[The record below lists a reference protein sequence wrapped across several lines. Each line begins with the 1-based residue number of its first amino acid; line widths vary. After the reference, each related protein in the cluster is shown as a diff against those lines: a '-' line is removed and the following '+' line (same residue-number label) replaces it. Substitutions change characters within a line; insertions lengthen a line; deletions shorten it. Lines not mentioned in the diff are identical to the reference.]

1 MQLRSCP
8 RVFHGSNGCLI
19 GSARLVSTLQLQ
31 QQITTYFFTPG
42 QQLATYVAAEQRQAF
57 LGTRQLTQH
66 TSQPL
71 TGDFLENWI
80 TLEGCRL
87 TQQLFSS
94 VQIIRL
100 YRLDEPWYVQYGLWL
115 GRMARGDFGYSRTTN
130 EPVLTTLRKR
140 LPTTA
145 ELALLAIL
153 PVVGVGIWLGTA
165 AALNRDGVVDQVV
178 RVMSIVG
185 WSLPTFVLGIW
196 LLVIFY
202 GLLGWFQP
210 GRIST
215 AFAIEMASGGFTTY
229 TGFMVL
235 DALLNRRLDIAL
247 DAVRHLVL
255 PVVTLAT
262 VQSAQIMRVMRSSLL
277 DALSED
283 YVRTARAKGLP
294 TNVVN
299 RKHARRNALIPV
311 ITLSGFVL
319 IGLINGVVITE
330 TIFNYPGL
338 GQWAARA
345 ALNLDYAS
353 VLGFAV
359 FAAVAVV
366 LANLLVDVLYGIVDP
381 RIRYG

>member
-1 MQLRSCP
+1 LFTFILRRLLMLPLVFFGVTIIIVLLMQLLTPSQRAAAYIRSE
-8 RVFHGSNGCLI
+8 NQ
-19 GSARLVSTLQLQ
+19 AN
-31 QQITTYFFTPG
+31 QIP
-42 QQLATYVAAEQRQAF
+42 E
-57 LGTRQLTQH
+57 
-66 TSQPL
+66 
-71 TGDFLENWI
+71 
-80 TLEGCRL
+80 
-87 TQQLFSS
+87 
-94 VQIIRL
+94 IINQ
-100 YRLDEPWYVQYGLWL
+100 YRLDEPWYIQYGLWL
-115 GRMARGDFGYSRTTN
+115 GRLADGDLGYSRTTN

-140 LPTTA
+140 FPTTA

-165 AALNRDGVVDQVV
+165 AALNRDGIVDQVV
-178 RVMSIVG
+178 RVLSIFG
-185 WSLPTFVLGIW
+185 WSIPTFVMGIW

-215 AFAIEMASGGFTTY
+215 EFTIQMAGGGFQTY
-229 TGFMVL
+229 TGML
-235 DALLNRRLDIAL
+235 TIDAMLNGRFDIAL
-247 DAVRHLVL
+247 NALRHLVL
-255 PVVTLAT
+255 PVITLST

-283 YVRTARAKGLP
+283 YVRTARAKGLRQSI
-294 TNVVN
+294 VN
-299 RKHARRNALIPV
+299 QKHARRNALIPV
-311 ITLSGFVL
+311 ITLSGFVM

-338 GQWAARA
+338 GQWAAQA

-359 FAAVAVV
+359 FTAVIVV
-366 LANLLVDVLYGIVDP
+366 FANLLVDVLYGVIDP